1 MTDLRSRVAYRN
13 TVRKLTTHD
22 AAIAS
27 GSIVTAVPV
36 GRDWRVKTIAEDGEV
51 TLLGR
56 FDGRLSALGAALV
69 LSVRCGG
76 RAVP

>member
-1 MTDLRSRVAYRN
+1 MTDLRLRASRCN
-13 TVRKLTTHD
+13 TIQDSGAND

-27 GSIVTAVPV
+27 GPIVTAVPV
-36 GRDWRVKTIAEDGEV
+36 GRDWRVKTIAEDGQV

-69 LSVRCGG
+69 LSARCGG